1 MAGYGPEGQVYEC
14 FFARRRLGSG
24 MCLPGYSGLMLSSRC
39 IPFGRRQA

>member
-1 MAGYGPEGQVYEC
+1 MAGMDQEGQFYAY

-24 MCLPGYSGLMLSSRC
+24 LRLPDYSGLRLSSRC